1 MFRHTAMTGI
11 RVVFTTTLLAFLL
24 PVSVRAERSESEKSI
39 QKWHERN
46 EEERWLRTTEPAPY
60 GLHLRQPG
68 IPLPHSTR
76 ETMFERTVRERE
88 QKKEQERQN
97 DYQEYIA
104 QEKKLREQLGKHSQK
119 EDEQPLPAYTPSWP
133 PPGLP
138 PDPAA
143 WGNQNRDFP
152 ESLREE
158 SKAPVQTADID
169 LPLEAP
175 VVSVM
180 ISRQWPELKRMLVS
194 GTSPDT
200 LSRAREPLIVLAA
213 RRDLGPAVDILLQ
226 QKARINATDS
236 FGNTALMWAA
246 DQDNLQLLEKLLDAG
261 AKPDLQNRQGLNAL
275 MRAARRGN
283 AGAVE
288 LLLKQGI
295 DTDATDYTGR
305 NALEM
310 ARENGHVRTIRALQ
324 GVSPSSG

>member
-11 RVVFTTTLLAFLL
+11 RVAFTTTLLVCLL
-24 PVSVRAERSESEKSI
+24 PTAVRAERSASEKAV
-39 QKWHERN
+39 QKWLERK
-46 EEERWLRTTEPAPY
+46 EEERWLRILEPASY
-60 GLHLRQPG
+60 ALHLRQPG
-68 IPLPHSTR
+68 SPLPGIPR
-76 ETMFERTVRERE
+76 ETMFEKALREWE
-88 QKKEQERQN
+88 QKKNQEQQN
-97 DYQEYIA
+97 DYREYVA
-104 QEKKLREQLGKHSQK
+104 QERELREQLDKYSQK
-119 EDEQPLPAYTPSWP
+119 ENEHPLPAYTPSWP
-133 PPGLP
+133 PPGLH

-143 WGNQNRDFP
+143 WGNQSHAFP

-158 SKAPVQTADID
+158 SRAPAQIADID

-180 ISRQWPELKRMLVS
+180 ISRQWPELKRMLVG

-200 LSRAREPLIVLAA
+200 LSRTKEPLIVLAT

-226 QKARINATDS
+226 QKARINAPDS

-246 DQDNLQLLEKLLDAG
+246 DQDNLPLLGKLLDAG
-261 AKPDLQNRQGLNAL
+261 ANPDLQNRQGLNAL

-283 AGAVE
+283 ADAVE

-305 NALEM
+305 NALDM
-310 ARENGHVRTIRALQ
+310 ARENGHARTIRTLQ
-324 GVSPSSG
+324 DVP